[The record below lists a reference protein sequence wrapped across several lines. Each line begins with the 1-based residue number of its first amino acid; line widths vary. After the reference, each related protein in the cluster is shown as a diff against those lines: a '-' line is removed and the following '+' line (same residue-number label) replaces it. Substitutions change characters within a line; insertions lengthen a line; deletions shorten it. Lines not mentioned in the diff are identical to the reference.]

1 MKLKPLFIA
10 FVFFISNINAI
21 KETTCI
27 PRGLKEI
34 KIKAKNLN
42 KYFDEDYLIYAKC
55 SKNGQKD
62 KFFVLE
68 TISDYE
74 KLATDFTTIC
84 LYYYED

>member
-1 MKLKPLFIA
+1 MKFKSLFIA
-10 FVFFISNINAI
+10 LVFFISNVNAMI
-21 KETTCI
+21 QTTCI
-27 PRGLKEI
+27 PEI
-34 KIKAKNLN
+34 FTEIETQKDLN